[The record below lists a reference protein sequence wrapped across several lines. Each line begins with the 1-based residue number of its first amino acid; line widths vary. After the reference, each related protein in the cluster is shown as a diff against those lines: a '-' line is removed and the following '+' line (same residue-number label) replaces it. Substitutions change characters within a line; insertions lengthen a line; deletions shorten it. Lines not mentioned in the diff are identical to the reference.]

1 MASRPMTHADA
12 GIAHSR
18 TSHVNSPKSA
28 CVCQCMSTWCWCPS
42 IETCDVDRGA
52 PLVSAGGRE
61 QRQLLPNAANDEP
74 DACSSARMSTTVPRT
89 PEQPTRNAALN
100 RSFSAASA
108 SKRASPAVDI
118 GATEGVETLFTH
130 PTSKVVKFTSS
141 TTSRPSSHSGGNQNG
156 SLPWATSTEK
166 TMAAGPLEIYR
177 VPGSVSF
184 LHSGSLLHA
193 ILPRSNCWC
202 VDGVSKFAM
211 RVLPDTYYRIEL
223 PGDTP
228 EDLERVEEFII
239 TLQKVLFYERT
250 ACPFARTFSVDIP
263 EEEEPKPRRRR
274 RRTDGPAKKWR
285 LDKAYSWKPEGWAP
299 EQARLSEGSSGS
311 VTTSDEEGSSGSSTE
326 HAEHGSDTIKALP
339 VTTPTERIPTVK
351 DRARGIELR
360 SASAPVQMLSL
371 QPTPPS
377 RLRSTPTKKGF
388 PPSSQ
393 APAWRGVSPR
403 GAGVSP
409 TRPGCTLAASPIP
422 FQLHSAHDVDKMSN
436 TQPSRASISQS
447 QGVAVAEN
455 AHDRRSFQSIP
466 TDMPPSPP
474 DSNVSFDFESSR
486 GTMSRKPLQH
496 SLATPQYVAQDP
508 ALTDGVDKPV
518 VLQEGFQELGAVGSA
533 AAEPDQ
539 SGTEL
544 GVDDTTPHPDGT
556 STPSVSAVLEDA
568 AGAFVTTRSADDRS
582 FGKDQAERP
591 VVTGPGDIIS
601 LPEPSSDGDSLP
613 HGSTDDLP
621 APLALEACAS
631 DVSGASVSSSEQT
644 AEVTES
650 TLSAM
655 HLTRVASS
663 ESDPYAAIQA
673 RIQARRSIGG
683 TTTSFVPIQR
693 EMTRLSAISSAS
705 SSSLRSLSRR
715 SQTKS
720 DKEQVMATALVR
732 RAASTFLGPPVN
744 LVAIMLKIAAR
755 FAKGAFPKALLFE
768 SPAGMPKRVPGSFD
782 LDDSDIEHDFDSE
795 VEDLSDDGEDD
806 FGVPLRSPIR
816 IAIGSESMPRM
827 IVESNATERKC
838 FDLDE

>member
-1 MASRPMTHADA
+1 
-12 GIAHSR
+12 
-18 TSHVNSPKSA
+18 
-28 CVCQCMSTWCWCPS
+28 
-42 IETCDVDRGA
+42 
-52 PLVSAGGRE
+52 
-61 QRQLLPNAANDEP
+61 
-74 DACSSARMSTTVPRT
+74 MSTTVPRT
-89 PEQPTRNAALN
+89 PEQPTRNAAFN

-108 SKRASPAVDI
+108 SKRASPAIDI

-130 PTSKVVKFTSS
+130 SMSKIVKFTSS
-141 TTSRPSSHSGGNQNG
+141 TTARPSSNAGGSQNG

-202 VDGVSKFAM
+202 VDGMSKFAM

-228 EDLERVEEFII
+228 EDLERVEEFKI

-263 EEEEPKPRRRR
+263 EEEKPKPRRRR

-285 LDKAYSWKPEGWAP
+285 LDKAYSWKPEGWTP
-299 EQARLSEGSSGS
+299 EQDRLGDGSSGS

-326 HAEHGSDTIKALP
+326 HTENVADTIKALP
-339 VTTPTERIPTVK
+339 ATTHTERRPTVK

-371 QPTPPS
+371 QSPPPS
-377 RLRSTPTKKGF
+377 RLRSTPPKEGF
-388 PPSSQ
+388 PTSSQ
-393 APAWRGVSPR
+393 GPASRGVSPR

-409 TRPGCTLAASPIP
+409 TRPGAALAESPMP
-422 FQLHSAHDVDKMSN
+422 SHSRSVHDVYDITD

-447 QGVAVAEN
+447 QGVAEAEN
-455 AHDRRSFQSIP
+455 AHDRRSFPSIP
-466 TDMPPSPP
+466 IEMPPSPP
-474 DSNVSFDFESSR
+474 DSGVSFDFESSR
-486 GTMSRKPLQH
+486 GTMLREPLQH
-496 SLATPQYVAQDP
+496 SLATPQFVTRDP
-508 ALTDGVDKPV
+508 ALTDGMDKPV
-518 VLQEGFQELGAVGSA
+518 ILQEGFQEPGAVGSDA
-533 AAEPDQ
+533 VEPGQSKAELD
-539 SGTEL
+539 
-544 GVDDTTPHPDGT
+544 VDDTTPHPDGT
-556 STPSVSAVLEDA
+556 SAPSVSAILEDA
-568 AGAFVTTRSADDRS
+568 AGAFVTVRSADERS
-582 FGKDQAERP
+582 CGNDQAERP
-591 VVTGPGDIIS
+591 VATGSGDIVS
-601 LPEPSSDGDSLP
+601 LPEPLSVGDSLL
-613 HGSTDDLP
+613 HGTTEDLHTP
-621 APLALEACAS
+621 FAKEPCAS
-631 DVSGASVSSSEQT
+631 IVSGTSVSSSEQT

-650 TLSAM
+650 IPTAT
-655 HLTRVASS
+655 HLTRVALS
-663 ESDPYAAIQA
+663 EADPYAAIQA

-683 TTTSFVPIQR
+683 TTTSFVPVQR
-693 EMTRLSAISSAS
+693 EMSRLSAISSTS

-720 DKEQVMATALVR
+720 DKDQVMATALVR

-744 LVAIMLKIAAR
+744 LVSIMLKIAAR

-816 IAIGSESMPRM
+816 IAIGSDNMPRI
-827 IVESNATERKC
+827 IVESNAKERKS
-838 FDLDE
+838 FDLDD